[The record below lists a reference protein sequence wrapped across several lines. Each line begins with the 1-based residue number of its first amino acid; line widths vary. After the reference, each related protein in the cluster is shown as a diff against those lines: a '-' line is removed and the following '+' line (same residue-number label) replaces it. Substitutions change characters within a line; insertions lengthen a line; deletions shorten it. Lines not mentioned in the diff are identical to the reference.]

1 MDDGCKHERSMLKL
15 VKSITDVAA
24 SGKGRGGP
32 GSTPALQYCSAIASD
47 VSQANA
53 KARKF
58 AHVTVPCD
66 LPSASVPRS
75 YRYAL
80 SS

>member
-1 MDDGCKHERSMLKL
+1 MLKL

-24 SGKGRGGP
+24 SGKGRVLKGA

-58 AHVTVPCD
+58 AHVTVPCE